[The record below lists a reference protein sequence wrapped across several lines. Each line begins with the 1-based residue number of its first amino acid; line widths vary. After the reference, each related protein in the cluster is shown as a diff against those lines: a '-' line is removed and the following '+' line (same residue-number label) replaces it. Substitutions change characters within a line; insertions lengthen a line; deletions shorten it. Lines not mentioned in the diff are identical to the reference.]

1 MILKGIAAFFLLIA
15 AAVAAPAIEQ
25 TILLTPAGGAT
36 RLSGAAAGTPGTVPL
51 SPASATSVRD
61 PILGGWLSDNAVAV
75 PGFRGGTDFVLA
87 PAAYRLGADTD
98 LLMHFDGQ
106 APADETGRWA
116 VGAGRAFSVDGAK
129 AAIGRG
135 AASFKGPSSALSLEP
150 GRGSLLERGS
160 RFRDFTIEFWLYP
173 ASAENGEVILSWQ
186 SQRTQ
191 VAVSGAQA
199 QSLVCAITGGRLS
212 WVFQGFF
219 EKPGA
224 FGAGGA
230 AGAGTAAGGRA
241 ATGGAGAA
249 AGSAAASRLELRAS
263 APLVPRTWSHHLI
276 RFDGDTGLLEY
287 LVNGVTEATAY
298 ATSTGHEGRGAD
310 VYAPAIGA
318 AAPLVLGADYSGLVD
333 EFRVSRS
340 FVSGPAL
347 APYGRDPGLVLSP
360 VADLGF
366 GNSRL
371 ASVDVVSKTPG
382 NTGIELSYRISD
394 EWVGW
399 SLASPE
405 WQPLRPGE
413 RLPETARGRYVQVRA
428 ELYPDGTGRVSPSL
442 SSITLHYEADPP
454 PPPPAKLIAI
464 AHNGSVEL
472 VWSRVPEAD
481 VAGYLVYYGDAP
493 GEYFGTAAAAG
504 PSPLD
509 AGNVLS
515 CTVTGLPNG
524 SLVYFVVA
532 AYDKAAPPGNPALR
546 AGLFS
551 MEAAARP
558 LRTAQ

>member
-15 AAVAAPAIEQ
+15 AAVAAPALEQ
-25 TILLTPAGGAT
+25 AILLTPAGGAT
-36 RLSGAAAGTPGTVPL
+36 RLSGAAVATPGTVPL
-51 SPASATSVRD
+51 SPAGATAVRD
-61 PILGGWLSDNAVAV
+61 PILGGWLSDNAVTV

-116 VGAGRAFSVDGAK
+116 VQAGRAYGVESAK
-129 AAIGRG
+129 TAIGRG

-173 ASAENGEVILSWQ
+173 ATAGNGEVILSWQ
-186 SQRTQ
+186 SQRTT
-191 VAVSGAQA
+191 ATLSGAQA

-224 FGAGGA
+224 FGAAGGA
-230 AGAGTAAGGRA
+230 TKGGSASAGGA
-241 ATGGAGAA
+241 
-249 AGSAAASRLELRAS
+249 AAASRLELRAQ

-340 FVSGPAL
+340 FVEGPAL

-371 ASVDVVSKTPG
+371 VSVDVVSKTPG

-399 SLASPE
+399 SLSSPE

-472 VWSRVPEAD
+472 VWSRVPEED

-493 GEYFGTAAAAG
+493 GEYFGTSAAAG
-504 PSPLD
+504 PSPID

-515 CTVTGLPNG
+515 FTVTGLPNG
-524 SLVYFVVA
+524 GLVYFVVA

-551 MEAAARP
+551 MEASARP